1 MYIYIYTDIY
11 GIPAFTDTAIPILAR
26 FGKKR
31 YVLKKPD
38 DPVESI
44 ARVEMN
50 VPHWDLGRLGTSIVA
65 KHCNGHPRY
74 PSQLRRSFW
83 WKIYINYIY
92 MYVSWVVIGMPGEV
106 FRLSHIRKAGFLSVG
121 FRDSIPAGCLETAWY
136 MMIYT
141 VKKGYSAT
149 LNDQVLPRTS
159 QYMSICSIILP
170 TMFDIIPET
179 IQIRRA
185 GNFKVVYGVLPSA
198 TVAGALEA
206 CSASDALHQR
216 FQGSKTHDV
225 ETWRDIGW
233 LQYVAI

>member
-1 MYIYIYTDIY
+1 M
-11 GIPAFTDTAIPILAR
+11 
-26 FGKKR
+26 
-31 YVLKKPD
+31 
-38 DPVESI
+38 ESI

-83 WKIYINYIY
+83 WKIYIYIYINYIYMYIY

>member
-1 MYIYIYTDIY
+1 
-11 GIPAFTDTAIPILAR
+11 
-26 FGKKR
+26 
-31 YVLKKPD
+31 
-38 DPVESI
+38 
-44 ARVEMN
+44 
-50 VPHWDLGRLGTSIVA
+50 
-65 KHCNGHPRY
+65 
-74 PSQLRRSFW
+74 
-83 WKIYINYIY
+83 

-185 GNFKVVYGVLPSA
+185 GNFTVVYGVLPSA

>member
-1 MYIYIYTDIY
+1 MYI
-11 GIPAFTDTAIPILAR
+11 
-26 FGKKR
+26 
-31 YVLKKPD
+31 
-38 DPVESI
+38 
-44 ARVEMN
+44 
-50 VPHWDLGRLGTSIVA
+50 
-65 KHCNGHPRY
+65 
-74 PSQLRRSFW
+74 
-83 WKIYINYIY
+83 
-92 MYVSWVVIGMPGEV
+92 
-106 FRLSHIRKAGFLSVG
+106 LSVCGFLL
-121 FRDSIPAGCLETAWY
+121 FLHMSIHSMC
-136 MMIYT
+136 IH
-141 VKKGYSAT
+141 
-149 LNDQVLPRTS
+149 
-159 QYMSICSIILP
+159 MSICSIILP